1 MVAEAAEAAA
11 KQADAETRAEAAAR
25 EAQISARAAEE
36 ERGAKEVLT

>member
-25 EAQISARAAEE
+25 EAMISARAAEE